1 MSVVRGGKMRLHA
14 AAPSPCASELW
25 PSEDGLSLHDV
36 RFRALLGSAAWSR
49 LPATVRS
56 RFSRRLAA
64 GESIIY
70 AGEIVQCRR
79 TALGRLVGQLC
90 RLIGAP
96 LPLSSDIG

>member
-1 MSVVRGGKMRLHA
+1 MPVTRGGKMRLHA
-14 AAPSPCASELW
+14 AAPSACGSEAR
-25 PSEDGLSLHDV
+25 PREEDSVALHDV
-36 RFRALLGSAAWSR
+36 RFRALLGSAAWSG

-64 GESIIY
+64 GASITY
-70 AGEIVQCRR
+70 AGEIVECRR

-96 LPLSSDIG
+96 LP